1 MKFKLAF
8 SVVGVTLLSAT
19 VPELVCAQELGRVL
33 SSTPLIQQ
41 IAVPRQI
48 CANEQVAVQQP
59 KSGAGAVMGALAGG
73 AIGNQIGRGAG
84 QAAATM
90 LGIVGGAM
98 MGDHIEGG
106 PAAQLETVQRCT
118 TQTVV
123 ENRTMGYQVV
133 YEYAGKQYS
142 VQMPNDPGPTI
153 ALQVAPAGA
162 SLPNQP
168 SAPVATTTVTVS
180 PPPVVVGNPQPVYYY
195 APYGPYYGS
204 GYSPYYGPTVNLR
217 WGEWEHRRWR

>member
-1 MKFKLAF
+1 MKFKLIV
-8 SVVGVTLLSAT
+8 SVFGIALLTAEG
-19 VPELVCAQELGRVL
+19 PAHAQELGRVL

-48 CANEQVAVQQP
+48 CSNEQVAVQQE

-98 MGDHIEGG
+98 MGDRIEGA
-106 PAAQLETVQRCT
+106 PAAQLQTVQRCT

-162 SLPNQP
+162 ATPSQV
-168 SAPVATTTVTVS
+168 SAPVATTVTVS

-204 GYSPYYGPTVNLR
+204 GYAPYYGPTVNLR
-217 WGEWEHRRWR
+217 WGEWEHRHWR

>member
-1 MKFKLAF
+1 MKFKLASSVF
-8 SVVGVTLLSAT
+8 SVAWLMASTAGQAH
-19 VPELVCAQELGRVL
+19 AQEMGRVL

-41 IAVPRQI
+41 VAVPRQV

-90 LGIVGGAM
+90 LGIMGGAV
-98 MGDHIEGG
+98 MGDRIEGS
-106 PAAQLETVQRCT
+106 PAPQVATVQRCT
-118 TQTVV
+118 TQTIM
-123 ENRTMGYQVV
+123 ENRTMAYQVV

-153 ALQVAPAGA
+153 ALQVAPAGGMV
-162 SLPNQP
+162 SEP
-168 SAPVATTTVTVS
+168 APPLTTSTVTVT
-180 PPPVVVGNPQPVYYY
+180 PAPVIVGNPQPVYYY
-195 APYGPYYGS
+195 GPYYGP
-204 GYSPYYGPTVNLR
+204 GYAPYYGPSVHLR
-217 WGEWEHRRWR
+217 WGEWDHRHWR